1 MSGGTNSRSRV
12 RGKNMA
18 RNDNIVV
25 GLDVGTTKICAIIG
39 EVNEDGMLDVI
50 GLGSAPSRGLRR
62 GVVVNIDHTVA
73 SIKKAVED
81 AELMAGCPAES
92 VFAGIS
98 GGHIR
103 GINSHGV
110 IAIKNREV
118 TGVDVARVIDAA
130 RAVAIPTDR
139 EVIHIVPQEYMVDD
153 QGGIKEP
160 IGMAG
165 VRLEAKVHIVTGAVS
180 AAQNIIRCALR
191 SGLKVNDLVLQQMAA
206 AEAVLSPDEK
216 ELGVAL
222 VDIGGGTTDIAVFS
236 EGAIQYTSVISV
248 GGEQL
253 TNDIAVGLRT
263 PMNEAEAIKKKYG
276 CALAALVNKDETITV
291 PGVGGRSP
299 RILSRSVL
307 ADITEPRIEEILG
320 LVRRELERYNLLSG
334 IASGVV
340 LTGGTVAIEG
350 ICELAEQLFD
360 LPVRLGYPMGISGLV
375 DVVNSPVYATG
386 VGLVLWGA
394 RNKGIEVV
402 PNYEA
407 GGMFDRVVGRMRQWF
422 AEAF

>member
-1 MSGGTNSRSRV
+1 MSRSDSTV
-12 RGKNMA
+12 L
-18 RNDNIVV
+18 
-25 GLDVGTTKICAIIG
+25 GLDVGTSKICTIIG
-39 EVNEDGMLDVI
+39 EVNADGMVDII
-50 GLGSAPSRGLRR
+50 GVGTAPSRGLRR
-62 GVVVNIDHTVA
+62 GVVVNIDHTVS

-81 AELMAGCPAES
+81 AELMAGCHAEI

-118 TGVDVARVIDAA
+118 TAVDVARVIDAA
-130 RAVAIPTDR
+130 RAVAIPVDR
-139 EVIHIVPQEYMVDD
+139 EVIHVLPQEFMVDE
-153 QGGIKEP
+153 QEGIKEP

-180 AAQNIIRCALR
+180 AAQNIIRCANR
-191 SGLKVNDLVLQQMAA
+191 SGLRVQDLVLQQMAA

-222 VDIGGGTTDIAVFS
+222 VDIGGGTTDLAVFS
-236 EGAIQYTSVISV
+236 EGSIQYTCVIPV
-248 GGEQL
+248 GGDQL

-263 PMNEAEAIKKKYG
+263 PMAEAEKIKRRFG
-276 CALAALVNKDETITV
+276 CALGVLVNKDETIEV
-291 PGVGGRSP
+291 PGVGGRQP

-307 ADITEPRIEEILG
+307 ADITEPRLEEIVG
-320 LVRRELERYNLLSG
+320 LARRELEKYHLLQSVASG
-334 IASGVV
+334 IV
-340 LTGGTVAIEG
+340 LTGGSVAIEG
-350 ICELAEQLFD
+350 ICELAEQIFD
-360 LPVRLGYPMGISGLV
+360 MPVRLGYPIGISGLV
-375 DVVNSPVYATG
+375 DVVCSPVYATG

-394 RNKGIEVV
+394 RSRGAQATTQYLE
-402 PNYEA
+402 
-407 GGMFDRVVGRMRQWF
+407 GGTFDRVVGRMKQWF